1 MSSIPMYPSKSEAI
15 ATGALFYSSDKPC
28 RKGHESK
35 RYTKTGHCFYCCRE
49 KAVEWQHAN
58 RERHN
63 EHVAAYAK
71 RKPQT
76 GATATKKHRNKMKG
90 DPEWLMRQRLSTAK
104 TRAKQ
109 KGLAFDLT
117 LEYLISIIP
126 EDHKCPVFGTDFDFT
141 GEDEDRIPSLDR
153 IDNDKGYVQGN
164 VWLISWR
171 ANNVK
176 KDSSLNELKMLVEAI
191 ESKLLS

>member
-1 MSSIPMYPSKSEAI
+1 MKTPEEKKAYQQAYREANK
-15 ATGALFYSSDKPC
+15 AKRKEYDK
-28 RKGHESK
+28 K
-35 RYTKTGHCFYCCRE
+35 RYEERRDEIIARACK
-49 KAVEWQHAN
+49 WQEDN

-71 RKPQT
+71 NKPQV
-76 GATATKKHRNKMKG
+76 GAAATKKHRDKMKG
-90 DPEWLMRQRLSTAK
+90 DPEWLMRQRLSKAK

-126 EDHKCPVFGTDFDFT
+126 EDHKCPVFGVEFDFT

-153 IDNDKGYVQGN
+153 IDNNKGYVQGN

-176 KDSSLNELKMLVEAI
+176 KDSSLDELKMLVQAL
-191 ESKLLS
+191 ESKLLLS